1 MKKTACAV
9 ALMLCVGLAL
19 PLADDP
25 QRPNQPNQ
33 GQQQNPSGQ
42 QNKKTQDL
50 TVQVVSTDVQTMTI
64 TFKDNEGRDQ
74 TVPVMKSAL
83 ESLRK
88 VKAGDRVVVTTQDNE
103 SGMHESIIAIR
114 PAKAASGTSQN
125 PGQNPPKE

>member
-9 ALMLCVGLAL
+9 ALLFLVGLAL

-25 QRPNQPNQ
+25 QRPVQQPNQ
-33 GQQQNPSGQ
+33 QE
-42 QNKKTQDL
+42 NKKTQDL

-64 TFKDNEGRDQ
+64 TFKDNEGRDL

-83 ESLRK
+83 ESLKK

-103 SGMHESIIAIR
+103 SGQHESIIAIR
-114 PAKAASGTSQN
+114 PAKSAAGGNPSQN
-125 PGQNPPKE
+125 P